1 MILLLILNNTTF
13 YKWSVMSLFF
23 FCKWVKITFKEKKL
37 NLLFPFWN
45 KSISNEV
52 SIETGWEIGQGIKG
66 GGSTEHE

>member
-1 MILLLILNNTTF
+1 
-13 YKWSVMSLFF
+13 MSIFF
-23 FCKWVKITFKEKKL
+23 FCKWVKITFKEKNL
-37 NLLFPFWN
+37 NLPFPFWN